1 MISAAQNMCEFLSS
15 AKPLTNASRSLS
27 LTKAGTLL
35 SSLRKSHTPP
45 YTPKHGASLLPP
57 CGAFSFPL
65 TFEQRKAGGSGCT
78 PYGVCPLPP
87 APQPRWAALLCLQ
100 FGDIAVFT
108 LCSVLSACARRLV
121 VSLPL
126 VCSVCYQNARC
137 PLVKAANLPF
147 CLVEQIQYGFQQHEV
162 FNFS

>member
-1 MISAAQNMCEFLSS
+1 MISAAQNMCEFLPS

-65 TFEQRKAGGSGCT
+65 TFGQRKVGGSGCT

-87 APQPRWAALLCLQ
+87 APQPRWAAQHSFRSAHVAFL
-100 FGDIAVFT
+100 T
-108 LCSVLSACARRLV
+108 LGARGFLRVRGGGGITTLGVLRMLSKRLV
-121 VSLPL
+121 PACHSGL
-126 VCSVCYQNARC
+126 
-137 PLVKAANLPF
+137 
-147 CLVEQIQYGFQQHEV
+147 
-162 FNFS
+162 